1 MSSRPKISRRKIV
14 IALVDM
20 LEKGESVDRVAKILA
35 AYLVESN
42 QTRSAELYLRDI
54 EFSLAQRFGIV
65 TAYVHSA
72 RQLNRKTEEQ
82 IEQLLKTTTNAKE
95 IEMIK
100 IENPSLIGG
109 VVIRTVDAE
118 LDGSVRTKLQKLRSI

>member
-1 MSSRPKISRRKIV
+1 MSSKPKISRRKV
-14 IALVDM
+14 VTALVDM

-35 AYLVESN
+35 AYLIESN
-42 QTRSAELYLRDI
+42 QTRNTELYLRDI
-54 EFSLAQRFGIV
+54 EFDLAQRFGIV
-65 TAYVHSA
+65 TAYVYSA

-82 IEQLLKTTTNAKE
+82 IEQLLKNTTNAKE

-109 VVIRTVDAE
+109 VVVKTVDAE

>member
-14 IALVDM
+14 TALVDM